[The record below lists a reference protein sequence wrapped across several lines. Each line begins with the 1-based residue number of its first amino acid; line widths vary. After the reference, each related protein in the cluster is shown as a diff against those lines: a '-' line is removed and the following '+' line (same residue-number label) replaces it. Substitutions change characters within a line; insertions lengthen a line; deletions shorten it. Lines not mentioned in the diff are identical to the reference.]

1 MARPKGSPKLGG
13 RKKGTPN
20 KPTRTLQET
29 LNRLGCNPIEG
40 LAMISLRRV
49 SCGTC
54 IDKNLKPTGHT
65 KFNLP
70 DGKHAA
76 SCRIHKGFACTC
88 EGIAERPCQSCF
100 GTKWEKISVETKLR
114 ADTELASYVEAKRKA
129 IEVSGTPDGQPL
141 QSRVVVE
148 YVNVPE
154 HTSPP
159 TPSPEDL

>member
-1 MARPKGSPKLGG
+1 MANTTGKKFGG
-13 RKKGTPN
+13 RAKGTPN
-20 KPTRTLQET
+20 RATTTLQE
-29 LNRLGCNPIEG
+29 RLSRLRCDPIEG

-54 IDKNLKPTGHT
+54 IDKNLKPTGRT

-70 DGKHAA
+70 DGKHAEK
-76 SCRIHKGFACTC
+76 CRIHKGLECSC

-100 GTKWEKISVETKLR
+100 GTKWERISVETKLR

-129 IEVSGTPDGQPL
+129 VELSNPDGSMRP
-141 QSRVVVE
+141 SWEVVIKSE
-148 YVNVPE
+148 R
-154 HTSPP
+154 TTPP